1 MNESTTAGILIRTA
15 REIFAQQGFAGSSV
29 REITTAASANLGAIT
44 YHFGSKQALY
54 DAVLEDTVTPFRQR
68 LAAAA
73 ATSGAALDRIER
85 FLREALDHMAEHPD
99 LPRLLQQQLA
109 TGPPLPPTIESTMRT
124 NIGTLAGLIRDGQR
138 DGTIRDGDPRL
149 MAFSVG
155 GQPIMLALL
164 RDALSQSVGLDQD
177 DPTTRAHLA
186 ESVIRFVRAGLVL
199 QGGATA

>member
-1 MNESTTAGILIRTA
+1 MNESTTAGALIRTA
-15 REIFAQQGFAGSSV
+15 REVFAQQGFAGSSV
-29 REITTAASANLGAIT
+29 REITAAAGANLGAIT

-54 DAVLEDTVTPFRQR
+54 EAVLEDTVTPFRRR

-73 ATSGAALDRIER
+73 ETGGEALDRIEG
-85 FLREALDHMAEHPD
+85 FLREALDHMAEHPA

-109 TGPPLPPTIESTMRT
+109 AGPPLPPTVKSTMRA
-124 NIGTLAGLIRDGQR
+124 NIGTLAKLIRDGQR
-138 DGTIRDGDPRL
+138 EGTIRDGDPRL

-177 DPTTRAHLA
+177 DPTTRARLA
-186 ESVIRFVRAGLVL
+186 ESVVRFVRAGLAL
-199 QGGATA
+199 KGSATA